1 MNSLVDFPQLSNQCE
16 RLANNPNVIILSNAL
31 GAHSK
36 LHLVGGAIRNL
47 ALNLPTKDLDFA
59 TVLTPQEVFK
69 ACQKAKISVYSTGLA
84 HGTVTANIDNEN
96 YEITTFRQPGQ
107 RNSELFSKE
116 IAIDLAGRDFT
127 LNAIAYDLQ
136 NKIIVDPFDGLKDLF
151 NRMLRAVSDPELRF
165 EEDPLRILRMIRIA
179 AEVEVNIDPATFS
192 VAKNFLRDLRKVSP
206 ERIRVELEK
215 ILLTNR
221 TRIAFNQMLELGILG
236 EILPEMLPAVGF
248 EQNDFHHEDVYNH
261 LLSVIEQSA
270 PILKVRLA
278 ALFHDFGKPHTLTIG
293 EDGRR
298 HFFNHEKIST
308 ELCIKIME
316 RLRFSKSMVKSVSRI
331 VAFHMRPLSC
341 GAAGARRLIRDLEDD
356 FDDWFLHK
364 QADYSAKFDF
374 DEFNEGQKKF
384 LEIVELEKQRQ
395 ASPVYGSLA
404 INGDDLI
411 SLGLLPGKDIG
422 RILSE
427 IKEELMDHPEFNQR
441 EILLNKAKELISKS
455 K

>member
-1 MNSLVDFPQLSNQCE
+1 MNSLVYFPQLLNQCE
-16 RLANNPNVIILSNAL
+16 RLISNPNVTFLASAL
-31 GAHSK
+31 GATSK

-47 ALNLPTKDLDFA
+47 ALDLPTRDLDFA
-59 TVLTPQEVFK
+59 TILTPQEVFK

-84 HGTVTANIDNEN
+84 HGTVTANIGGEN
-96 YEITTFRQPGQ
+96 YEITTFRQPGN
-107 RNSELFSKE
+107 RESEIFSKE

-127 LNAIAYDLQ
+127 LNAVAYDLA
-136 NKIIVDPFDGLKDLF
+136 NKQIIDPFEGLKDLA
-151 NRMLRAVSDPELRF
+151 NKMLKAVTDPKIRF
-165 EEDPLRILRMIRIA
+165 AEDPLRVLRMIRIA
-179 AEVEVNIDPATFS
+179 AEVEVDIDPETFN
-192 VAKNFLRDLRKVSP
+192 VAKNYLLELRRVSP

-221 TRIAFNQMLELGILG
+221 TRIAFNQMLELGVLA

-261 LLSVIEQSA
+261 LLSVVEQSA
-270 PILKVRLA
+270 PELKVRLA

-316 RLRFSKSMVKSVSRI
+316 RLRFSKNMVRSVSRI

-356 FDDWFLHK
+356 FEDWFKHK
-364 QADYSAKFDF
+364 QADYSAKFDIE
-374 DEFNEGQKKF
+374 EFQDGQKKF
-384 LEIVELEKQRQ
+384 LEIIEVEKQRQ
-395 ASPVYGSLA
+395 ASPVYGNLA

-411 SLGLLPGKDIG
+411 SLGVLPGKEIG
-422 RILSE
+422 RILSI
-427 IKEELMDHPEFNQR
+427 IKEELMDNPDLNQR
-441 EILLNKAKELISKS
+441 DILLNKAKELISS
-455 K
+455 NQ